1 MVLISSCDEN
11 LSSKGSCDP
20 PKPIVFSVPNN
31 IKCLS
36 GVDTKENLLAVG
48 AFVIALALPA
58 NPSEVG
64 DH

>member
-1 MVLISSCDEN
+1 M
-11 LSSKGSCDP
+11 P
-20 PKPIVFSVPNN
+20 TVFSVPNK

-48 AFVIALALPA
+48 AFVTRLALPA
-58 NPSEVG
+58 KPSDVG